1 MTHTGD
7 SALLISEHG
16 RRPSPQRWSG
26 WWMLWDAEQ
35 VSLRVGDRRPLD
47 MSELVQDDPSAGR
60 AELNEALD
68 L

>member
-1 MTHTGD
+1 
-7 SALLISEHG
+7 
-16 RRPSPQRWSG
+16 
-26 WWMLWDAEQ
+26 MLWDAEQ
-35 VSLRVGDRRPLD
+35 VSLRVGDCRPLD